1 MCWRVLEL
9 DVGED
14 VFLVRLGDGT
24 IEIEVCAD
32 IQLEGRRALF
42 RHLHVYGPGP
52 NCVGPRLRSLA
63 LWVKDSLDVDELR
76 IEGATRATGA
86 SPGRKPA
93 PLVF

>member
-9 DVGED
+9 DVGQD
-14 VFLVRLGDGT
+14 VFLARLADGT

-32 IQLEGRRALF
+32 IQLEGRRALL
-42 RHLHVYGPGP
+42 RSLHVYGPGP
-52 NCVGPRLRSLA
+52 NSVGARLRSLA

-86 SPGRKPA
+86 SPGRKPT